1 MFTPVNYGGLNPP
14 AVEYLPAGAI
24 TPKFGMAVALNP
36 STGYLAASAKP
47 THISVVE
54 ASAALTAGTL
64 IPVIRIS
71 DNIVFEST
79 LDGATTLKAGAL
91 ADVDSTGMLIDGDG
105 STNKVFLIESLEGAA
120 QGSKVRGRFVRADGQ
135 DNVDATST

>member
-1 MFTPVNYGGLNPP
+1 MFTPVNYGGFNPP

-24 TPKFGMAVALNP
+24 TPKFGMAVALNS

-47 THISVVE
+47 THISVME
-54 ASAALTAGTL
+54 ASAALAAGTL

-79 LDGATTLKAGAL
+79 LDGTTTLKAGAL

-105 STNKVFLIESLEGAA
+105 STNKVFLIEVIEGTA

>member
-1 MFTPVNYGGLNPP
+1 MFTPVNYGGHNPP

-47 THISVVE
+47 THISVME
-54 ASAALTAGTL
+54 ASAALTAGTI

-79 LDGATTLKAGAL
+79 LDGTTTLKAGAL

-105 STNKVFLIESLEGAA
+105 STNKVFLIEVLEGAA
-120 QGSKVRGRFVRADGQ
+120 QGSKVRGRFVRSDGQ

>member
-1 MFTPVNYGGLNPP
+1 MFTPVNYGGHNPP

-47 THISVVE
+47 THISVME
-54 ASAALTAGTL
+54 ASAALTAGTI

-79 LDGATTLKAGAL
+79 LDGTTTLKAGAL

-105 STNKVFLIESLEGAA
+105 STNKVFLIEVLEGTA
-120 QGSKVRGRFVRADGQ
+120 QGSKVRGRFVRSDGQ